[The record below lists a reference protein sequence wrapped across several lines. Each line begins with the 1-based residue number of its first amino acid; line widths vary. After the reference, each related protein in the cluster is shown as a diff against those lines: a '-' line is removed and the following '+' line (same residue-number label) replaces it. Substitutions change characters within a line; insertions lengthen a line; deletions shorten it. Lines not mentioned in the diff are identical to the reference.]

1 MPGLHAARRVWSVVL
16 AKMTDASRLLT
27 IGVPQSR
34 RVAQTDS
41 ASRARGAAAIEL
53 PCTWQ
58 LCADSVRAP

>member
-1 MPGLHAARRVWSVVL
+1 MPGLHAAHRVWSVVL
-16 AKMTDASRLLT
+16 AKMTDTAVLT
-27 IGVPQSR
+27 IGAPQSR

-58 LCADSVRAP
+58 LCADGVRAP